1 MRNRRLFQAILL
13 GLSLV
18 CAASASATNWLQF
31 GYDQTSSSD
40 NTAEPGYSTA
50 GNKLA
55 YSVTIPSSSDST
67 PIYLSTENL
76 LFIVARNGTL
86 LALNAANGT
95 TAWSHPCV
103 PPKSGFN
110 YCTKL
115 TTGAPAID
123 PGLQYVYAYG
133 LDGNVHKYPVDGGT
147 EITTGG
153 WPELSTLKPDAEKG
167 ASGLSIA
174 TSGGVNYLYSVT
186 NGYDGDGGDYQG
198 HITTINLGTGAQYV
212 FNTQCSNLLNIH
224 FVENGTPQSNDCN
237 LGTSTNPGGPSG
249 RDGQESGIWG
259 RPGAVYDAVTNQ
271 IYIATG
277 NGLFNANTSGGY
289 EWGDSV
295 LRLNVDGT
303 GSGGGMPVDSYTPVT
318 YVSLDRYDTDVGST
332 APAILPSTS
341 TTYPHLAIQSG
352 KDSCVRLINL
362 DQMGSASG
370 PGNVG
375 TTGSEL
381 NAATSCS
388 TDAVSGQV
396 RTQPAVWVNPADGTT
411 WFFIAADGGFYGYQ
425 LSITGTSV
433 PTLKQPLSSALSS
446 LPGGTS
452 PVVANGT
459 LYYVA
464 NNCSSCTV
472 YAVNATTGAV
482 IWSDSS
488 PQNIHWESPI
498 VVNGRLY
505 LVDGNSTLW
514 VYQLDGIFKNGFGVA
529 ANGYK

>member
-1 MRNRRLFQAILL
+1 M
-13 GLSLV
+13 
-18 CAASASATNWLQF
+18 
-31 GYDQTSSSD
+31 
-40 NTAEPGYSTA
+40 P
-50 GNKLA
+50 
-55 YSVTIPSSSDST
+55 
-67 PIYLSTENL
+67 
-76 LFIVARNGTL
+76 
-86 LALNAANGT
+86 T
-95 TAWSHPCV
+95 TQNPN
-103 PPKSGFN
+103 PFN
-110 YCTKL
+110 YCTRL

-153 WPELSTLKPDAEKG
+153 WPELSTLKPDVEKG
-167 ASGLSIA
+167 AAGLSIA

-259 RPGAVYDAVTNQ
+259 RPGAIFDAVTNK

-295 LRLNVDGT
+295 LKLNVDGT
-303 GSGGGMPVDSYTPVT
+303 GSGNGEPEDSYTPVT
-318 YVSLDRYDTDVGST
+318 YVSLDRFDTDIGST

-341 TTYPHLAIQSG
+341 TTYPHLAVQSG
-352 KDSCVRLINL
+352 KDSCVRLLNL
-362 DQMGSASG
+362 DQMGNAPG
-370 PGNVG
+370 PGHVG
-375 TTGSEL
+375 TTTGSEL

-411 WFFIAADGGFYGYQ
+411 WFFIAADGGLYGYQ

-452 PVVANGT
+452 PVLANGM

-464 NNCSSCTV
+464 NNCSSCTI
-472 YAVNATTGAV
+472 YAVNVTTGNATSGAV
-482 IWSDSS
+482 VWSDSS
-488 PQNIHWESPI
+488 PQNIHWQSPI

-514 VYQLDGIFKNGFGVA
+514 VYALDGIFKGGFQ
-529 ANGYK
+529 